1 MKPTR
6 SLLALAFAALIWQP
20 AAAEAVF
27 QRGNEFEAATLDPHL
42 ATDNAGHTI
51 LLDTFEGLT
60 SVNGEGAIVP
70 GVAERWDVSADG
82 KHYTFHLRDNAK
94 WSNGE
99 AVTAED
105 FVYAWRRALDPA
117 TASKY
122 SFVLY
127 PIKNAQKINNG
138 ELAPDALGIKATDAR
153 TLEVELEGPTPYL
166 LDLLRQPA
174 SYPVLKSNVEQYGD
188 KWTQA
193 GNMVS
198 NGPFQLVAITP
209 QTSVTVQKSPHYW
222 DSANVKLDKVVYHTV
237 ENANSGLS
245 RYRAGELDMVNVP
258 QDQID
263 WVRANLPDEFIT
275 YTRLGTYYFGFNQ
288 TKPPFKDNPKLR
300 QALSMAIDRDVIAE
314 KLGRAGQKPAY
325 SIVPPATANHQP
337 WLPDWAKLPREERLA
352 QAKALY
358 EEAGYSQDKPLKV
371 KLVYNTS
378 EDQKQNAIAIA
389 AMWKKALGVET
400 DITNMEWKVMLARV
414 QEKDSEVFRMGWS
427 ADYNDPNTFLEIF
440 RSNSGSNY
448 TGYADPAYDAL
459 LDKAAAEPDLGKRT
473 ALLHEAEQRFGEDHA
488 IMPVFYYTRAL
499 LLKPHVKGFTP
510 NIVNLIPS
518 RYLFIE
524 K

>member
-1 MKPTR
+1 MTPVR
-6 SLLALAFAALIWQP
+6 QLLAAAIAALIAQQVH
-20 AAAEAVF
+20 AEAVF
-27 QRGNEFEAATLDPHL
+27 HRGNEFEPATLDPQL
-42 ATDNAGHTI
+42 ASDNASHTI

-60 SVNGEGAIVP
+60 AVSSEGKAVP
-70 GVAERWDVSADG
+70 GVAESWDISADG

-99 AVTAED
+99 TVKAQD

-127 PIKNAQKINNG
+127 PIKNAQNVNNG
-138 ELAPDALGIKATDAR
+138 SLKPEALAVSAVDDR
-153 TLEVELEGPTPYL
+153 TLKVELEGPTPYF
-166 LDLLRQPA
+166 LDLLYQPA
-174 SYPVLKSNVEQYGD
+174 SYPVLQNNVEAHGD
-188 KWTQA
+188 KWTQP
-193 GNMVS
+193 GNMIS
-198 NGPFQLVAITP
+198 NGPFRLAEYLP
-209 QTSVTVQKSPHYW
+209 QTSITVEKSPHYW
-222 DSANVKLDKVVYHTV
+222 GSDSVKLDKVVYHTV
-237 ENANSGLS
+237 ENATSGLS
-245 RYRAGELDMVNVP
+245 RYRAGELDMINVP

-300 QALSMAIDRDVIAE
+300 QALSMAIDRQVIAE
-314 KLGRAGQKPAY
+314 KLGRAGQEPAY
-325 SIVPPATANHQP
+325 SIVPPATARHKP
-337 WLPDWAKLPREERLA
+337 WLPDWAKAPRDAQIA

-358 EEAGYSQDKPLKV
+358 AEAGYSKDNPLKV

-389 AMWKKALGVET
+389 AMWKSVLGVET
-400 DITNMEWKVMLARV
+400 DIQNMEWKVMLKRV
-414 QEKDSEVFRMGWS
+414 QDKDSEVFRMGWS

-459 LDKAAAEPDLGKRT
+459 LDKAVAEADLDKRT
-473 ALLHEAEQRFGEDHA
+473 ELFHEAEQRFGEDHA

-499 LLKPHVKGFTP
+499 LLKPYVKGFTP
-510 NIVNLIPS
+510 NIVNVIPS
-518 RYLFIE
+518 RYLAIE